1 MQQANL
7 KTDQPNEE
15 KTAKAPLV
23 NPFLSRKVRGQ
34 RLLDLGCHPV
44 YRASS
49 MQVDEKT
56 HQTAPVFE
64 EYDLREEIVKCKS
77 LAGVDY
83 MKRLLATGQA
93 KPEDFYD
100 DGKGGVDTTLFPSTV
115 HEARDKANE
124 ANEELAK
131 IASALGAT
139 DEGIT
144 QKSLEDLLKSK
155 IKQLWEEQQAQAKAA
170 PTAGG
175 EQQ

>member
-1 MQQANL
+1 MPQENL
-7 KTDQPNEE
+7 TKQEE
-15 KTAKAPLV
+15 KTVKVPLV
-23 NPFLSRKVRGQ
+23 NPFLTRKVRGQ

-100 DGKGGVDTTLFPSTV
+100 DGKSGLDTTLFPSNV
-115 HEARDKANE
+115 HEAREKANE
-124 ANEELAK
+124 GNDELAK
-131 IASALGAT
+131 IAAALGAT
-139 DEGIT
+139 EEGIT
-144 QKSLEDLLKSK
+144 QKSLEDLLKAK
-155 IKQLWEEQQAQAKAA
+155 IKTIWEEQQAQANKI
-170 PTAGG
+170 TTEGG
-175 EQQ
+175 AM